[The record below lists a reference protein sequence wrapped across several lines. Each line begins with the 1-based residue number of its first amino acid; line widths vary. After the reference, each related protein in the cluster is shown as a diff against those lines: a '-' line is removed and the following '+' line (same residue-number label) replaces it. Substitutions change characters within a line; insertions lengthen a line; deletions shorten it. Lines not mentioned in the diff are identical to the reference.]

1 MWIYSWKRTG
11 NRMTFDFDISRDN
24 NALIKRLQEAAA
36 YGRVSHAYIFEG
48 DSRSQKRKFAEGF
61 IKEILCP
68 ENKAAYEKRNCA
80 GCSICSKIDHGN
92 HEDIV
97 YVSSDGSSVKDAQ
110 IIEVQERLKVKP
122 FGSRNI
128 VVVEDSDYMTA
139 RAQNRFLKTLEEPPA
154 GTVIILL
161 SENMENLLPTI
172 QSRCV
177 KYRLNCFS
185 DKEEAKAMS
194 EGKEIFKMTLEHAPF
209 YKMKGKL
216 EKIAKDKEST
226 AEFLDSLQTE
236 YRNLLIN
243 DTSSIHKIK
252 DEEIIRRVHAVET
265 ARRQIKQGVSSSY
278 ALKNLILKIGG

>member
-1 MWIYSWKRTG
+1 MI
-11 NRMTFDFDISRDN
+11 FDFEMRRDN
-24 NALIKRLQEAAA
+24 NALVRRLEEAAA
-36 YGRVSHAYIFEG
+36 KSSVSHAYIFEG
-48 DSRSQKRKFAEGF
+48 DSRSKKRKFAEGF

-68 ENKAAYEKRNCA
+68 ENRTVYEKRECSR
-80 GCSICSKIDHGN
+80 CSICSKIDHDN
-92 HEDIV
+92 HEDII
-97 YVSSDGSSVKDAQ
+97 YVSAVGNSVKDAQ
-110 IIEVQERLKVKP
+110 IVEVQERLKVKP

-128 VVVEDSDYMTA
+128 VVVEDSDVMTV

-154 GTVIILL
+154 GTVIMLL

-185 DKEEAKAMS
+185 EREETQAISA
-194 EGKEIFKMTLEHAPF
+194 GKEIFEMTLEHMPF
-209 YKMKGKL
+209 YKMKGML

-243 DTSSIHKIK
+243 DASSIRMIK
-252 DEEIIRRVHAVET
+252 DEEIISRVHAVET